1 MSQISSRL
9 ACIKSLIAY
18 YRQTNLLNRATD
30 RNSDS
35 LLGTFVTM
43 YTKIPFTDNVIRP
56 TDIMSSMKLN
66 TIIFYPSN
74 IDRYLLICYIS
85 TPIFIILNELIIPKS
100 VPRILGVRI
109 RGFWLPK
116 SFLLCTIS
124 EGFWVSKSVDSD
136 TQNPLRRLR
145 NNKFIQDYEN
155 RCANVADQQISINIW
170 W

>member
-66 TIIFYPSN
+66 TIIFYHQIL
-74 IDRYLLICYIS
+74 IDIC
-85 TPIFIILNELIIPKS
+85 
-100 VPRILGVRI
+100 
-109 RGFWLPK
+109 
-116 SFLLCTIS
+116 
-124 EGFWVSKSVDSD
+124 
-136 TQNPLRRLR
+136 
-145 NNKFIQDYEN
+145 
-155 RCANVADQQISINIW
+155 
-170 W
+170 

>member
-35 LLGTFVTM
+35 LLGTFVTMTM

-85 TPIFIILNELIIPKS
+85 TPIFIILNEPIIPKS
-100 VPRILGVRI
+100 VPRILSAI
-109 RGFWLPK
+109 LA
-116 SFLLCTIS
+116 
-124 EGFWVSKSVDSD
+124 E
-136 TQNPLRRLR
+136 
-145 NNKFIQDYEN
+145 
-155 RCANVADQQISINIW
+155 
-170 W
+170 